1 MSMGRHISNLSELRA
16 RILSAHT
23 VALFGFVV
31 CLIAALLPW
40 LQVRAVFSSSGLEQ
54 GSGVVVLAVSV
65 LGVLAAAYGIVSGRQ
80 KLGWLYAGAGVLLFA
95 LGLSVLFTA
104 EARLLDMGYGREEN
118 LLSNPG
124 FEQGDAHWGNQGK
137 LQLHEQEA
145 PPRED
150 STSWWRIARDG
161 RNRTDSQLDAE
172 GERRWF
178 TVAPGETYE
187 MGGDLI
193 SDGNATARF
202 YGELRDEEDNRVTWI
217 TSSSLR
223 TTSTVWTPMQYRYTI
238 PADGRALRVFIQAVD
253 QDGWA
258 GFDNL
263 YLRPIYDSSP
273 GAGLYV
279 LLLGGLVSGFSVL
292 GLPRVRAVAAR
303 LFPPREGEVPLW
315 EAAIGLMF
323 GIGLC
328 GAIIAVAI
336 ALWG

>member
-1 MSMGRHISNLSELRA
+1 MGGHIPDLSKLRT
-16 RILSAHT
+16 RILSVHT
-23 VALFGFVV
+23 LALFGFLVSLV
-31 CLIAALLPW
+31 AALLPW

-54 GSGVVVLAVSV
+54 ASGVVVLGVSV
-65 LGVLAAAYGIVSGRQ
+65 LGVLAAAYGIVSRRQ

-104 EARLLDMGYGREEN
+104 EARLLDMGYGTEEN

-124 FEQGDAHWGNQGK
+124 FDQGDAHWGNHGE
-137 LQLHEQEA
+137 LQRHEQDDAWRDE
-145 PPRED
+145 
-150 STSWWRIARDG
+150 STSWWKIVRDG
-161 RNRTDSQLDAE
+161 RNRGDNQLDAD

-187 MGGDLI
+187 IGGDLI

-202 YGELRDEEDNRVTWI
+202 YGEIRDAEDNRVTWV

-223 TTSTVWTPMQYRYTI
+223 TTNTEWSPIQHRYTI
-238 PADGRALRVFIQAVD
+238 PDEGRALRVFIQAAD
-253 QDGWA
+253 EDGWA

-263 YLRPIYDSSP
+263 YLRRVEELSV
-273 GAGLYV
+273 GAGVYL
-279 LLLGGLVSGFSVL
+279 LLLGGLVSGLSVVAQ
-292 GLPRVRAVAAR
+292 PKVRAVMAR

-315 EAAIGLMF
+315 EAAIGLAF
-323 GIGLC
+323 GMGLC
-328 GAIIAVAI
+328 AAIIAVAV